1 MPTDPVPALL
11 DIAKATPDPRAVANW
26 LNAYLGTRPHEAKV
40 AALTKLEQAFNAR
53 AGNDTET
60 KAVGLILRIVRRAL
74 EDLAGGDRA
83 RKGRK

>member
-1 MPTDPVPALL
+1 MATDPVPALL

-26 LNAYLGTRPHEAKV
+26 LNAYLGTRPHDAKV
-40 AALTKLEQAFNAR
+40 AALEKLEQAFAAL

-60 KAVGLILRIVRRAL
+60 KAAGLVLRIVRRAL
-74 EDLAGGDRA
+74 QDLAAGDRA